1 MPNNLLKMKKSQIKM
16 GENIA
21 VLFIFFILI
30 ALSMVFYM
38 RLQNSQLKTL
48 SNEDLAKKAIY
59 ISQRISYL
67 PELQCSKENV
77 WDEGC
82 FDKYKIIA
90 MREMQFETQNRLYYF
105 DSFGYANITLQGYNL
120 DGTEDTES
128 AYTIYS
134 VYKNYTQKPTF
145 YFPFSV
151 YDAINEKRHFG
162 ILKIEVYK

>member
-1 MPNNLLKMKKSQIKM
+1 MKKAQIKM

-30 ALSMVFYM
+30 ALAMVFYM

-90 MREMQFETQNRLYYF
+90 MSEMQAETQNRLYYF
-105 DSFGYANITLQGYNL
+105 DSFGYANITLQIYNL
-120 DGTEDTES
+120 DGAPEDNYY
-128 AYTIYS
+128 AIYT

-151 YDAINEKRHFG
+151 YNAVEEKKHFG
-162 ILKIEVYK
+162 ILKIEIYK

>member
-1 MPNNLLKMKKSQIKM
+1 MKKAQIKM

-30 ALSMVFYM
+30 ALAMVFYM

-77 WDEGC
+77 WDDSC
-82 FDKYKIIA
+82 FDKYKIIQ
-90 MREMQFETQNRLYYF
+90 MYDLQQTETQNRLYYF
-105 DSFGYANITLQGYNL
+105 DSFGYATVSLQVYSL
-120 DGTEDTES
+120 DGDEEEL
-128 AYTIYS
+128 YTIYNIS
-134 VYKNYTQKPTF
+134 KNFTQKPTF

-151 YDAINEKRHFG
+151 YNAIEETKQFG